1 MIIDAI
7 RLYSAAE
14 SSTPLALYAEFG
26 LNHADTSQSYILQQG
41 WGFDLDEINPYFYGS
56 YGSNDFVAMTPRDR
70 LIVMKIRLNPQ
81 IQSDETPSSLRDHLY
96 RLIASGRTGLSEVR
110 LMNGGSPVAYIRG
123 HIKKFEADIFS
134 PDPVIQV
141 SISCPDPMF
150 KSVNPVTPTVTI
162 SSGIATITDNV
173 STAPHGFDMTLQF
186 SGNDSSPFVVQ
197 GKAGTTEW
205 PFQLNYDF
213 ITSDRLRIVSYEDQK
228 SVSVLRSGNTIQLMD
243 KIAIGQVWPLMFPGV
258 TQLQFPATVTM
269 YAFEYYQYF
278 WGV

>member
-173 STAPHGFDMTLQF
+173 STAPHGFDMSVTF
-186 SGNDSSPFVVQ
+186 TTNDANPFILQ

-205 PFQLNYDF
+205 PFRINYDF
-213 ITSDRLRIVSYEDQK
+213 LTSDRLRIVSYEDQK
-228 SVSVLRSGNTIQLMD
+228 SVSVLRGSSTIQLMD
-243 KIAIGQVWPLMFPGV
+243 KIALGQVWPLMFPGV
-258 TQLQFPATVTM
+258 TQLEFPGTVTM
-269 YAFEYYQYF
+269 YSFQYYQHF